1 MWYAVSSYYDELVE
15 RFKKSYATEDGKFAL
30 PVEEY
35 VRYIISDSMRTG
47 IGAVLAALY
56 TRSKLT
62 DTVLKAVQDDR
73 DIYFNVLADATC
85 SLKEFIKVINDDGR
99 EVDYPVAHPM
109 AIYTELLKRSK
120 ELLLKFINT
129 NKIIVAGGVVV
140 DDKSKK

>member
-1 MWYAVSSYYDELVE
+1 M
-15 RFKKSYATEDGKFAL
+15 
-30 PVEEY
+30 
-35 VRYIISDSMRTG
+35 
-47 IGAVLAALY
+47 
-56 TRSKLT
+56 
-62 DTVLKAVQDDR
+62 
-73 DIYFNVLADATC
+73 LADATC